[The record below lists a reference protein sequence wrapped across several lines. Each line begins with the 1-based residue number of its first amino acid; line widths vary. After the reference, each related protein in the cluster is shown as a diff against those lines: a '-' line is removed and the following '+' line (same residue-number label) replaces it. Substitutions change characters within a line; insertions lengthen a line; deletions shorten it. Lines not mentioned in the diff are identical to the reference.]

1 MQSPEIEVVDFPAV
15 RLEHRGNDDGALIE
29 PERARLTNTNE
40 GSPPSSSE
48 PALTI
53 STAALPRTLKNE
65 RFFRSSSRKSPSA
78 RLQKW
83 PYGVFSGDGLGLVC
97 LRELGEHT
105 KLIFGPIPTQK
116 FPGKFLGVPCTGN

>member
-65 RFFRSSSRKSPSA
+65 RFFRSSSRKSPERGLPEMASRRDFRGWAGSRLPA
-78 RLQKW
+78 RA
-83 PYGVFSGDGLGLVC
+83 
-97 LRELGEHT
+97 GEHT
-105 KLIFGPIPTQK
+105 KLILDPIPA
-116 FPGKFLGVPCTGN
+116 G